1 MIRRFFEFLLSL
13 HQVHLTPSTHFSFVW
28 DYPALIALG
37 ALGLGV
43 LGFLSYR
50 HQAASPAKKIGMGI
64 VRGVLLM
71 LVFVLVWRPEI
82 VVEHEEHERS
92 VIAVWVDNSASMS
105 LEDPYKDQGMRDFR
119 RAATLHTPV
128 PRGQTRLNRYQLAIA
143 ALDDAPWLKGLTQ
156 TQDVA
161 IYTGGS
167 HAQLLGVAHTAE
179 QLGLLLEPMKQ
190 TIPAGEST
198 NVPAVVQE
206 ILQNSQGQRVSAILL
221 LTDGQTTEAG
231 ARLDGALASA
241 ERSGAKLFP
250 LPVGQADEPFDLK
263 IESVQLPENAFV
275 RDPIA
280 VKVRVE
286 GTGITAGTPAKVT
299 LYRKEGTALSVL
311 ASKEFSLDPSK
322 KQMDVE
328 LMFKPETIKG
338 EKEETYDLVA
348 RVEPLSDAAGE
359 ELTKSNNDASAIT
372 HVLDAQINA
381 LYVDGYPRW
390 EFRYLKNELIREKTV
405 NVSSLLLSADDDFSQ
420 DADPAIE
427 KDGRL
432 IFPGPITRFPETAEE
447 LSKYDILY
455 IGDVDP
461 TYFSP
466 TQQKLIIDFVGN
478 GGGICWI
485 AGTMYNPEAYRD
497 TPLSVLLPIIPDEL
511 DPRARV
517 MAPADNY
524 AFNLVLTAAGRDS
537 NLFRFFDDPEL
548 NVKQMAEL
556 PEMYWYKPVLGA
568 APAAEVLAVHPTR
581 TQGGNPMPLIVTGH
595 YKRGR
600 TVFSG
605 VADTWRWRRYNGE
618 PLFQS
623 YWLQMS
629 RLLYRNKALG
639 QSKQV
644 ELAAES
650 SDVEVGNSLKATLDV
665 KDPTLLA
672 QMPAQI
678 PVLLMDKKTPGG
690 GPLGTL
696 TLVRTGTSPAHFE
709 GSLTATQVGDYQ
721 LLIPPG
727 VLPSEA
733 GEVPPVGVV
742 VERPQREFQNIG
754 TDEVSLATLANK
766 TTGAV
771 IPLDDASQLAKKI
784 PDRSMPV
791 LISTSE
797 ELWYKPFALAL
808 VVALATIEWLL
819 RKSAG
824 LI

>member
-1 MIRRFFEFLLSL
+1 MRQFFEYLLSL
-13 HQVHLTPSTHFSFVW
+13 HQVHLTSNTHFSFVW
-28 DYPALIALG
+28 NYPVLIVLG
-37 ALGLGV
+37 ALILGV

-50 HQAASPAKKIGMGI
+50 DQAASSAKRIGMGI

-71 LVFVLVWRPEI
+71 LVFVLIWRPEI

-92 VIAVWVDNSASMS
+92 VIGIWVDNSASMS
-105 LEDPYKDQGMRDFR
+105 LEDPYKDPAMREFVR
-119 RAATLHTPV
+119 NATLRMPV
-128 PRGQTRLNRYQLAIA
+128 PKGQTRLNRYQLAIA
-143 ALDDAPWLKGLTQ
+143 ALEGAPWLSALTQ

-161 IYTGGS
+161 VYTGGS
-167 HAQLLGVAHTAE
+167 HAQLVGVAHTPE
-179 QLGLLLEPMKQ
+179 QLAPLFEQMKSK
-190 TIPAGEST
+190 TPAGEST
-198 NVPAVVQE
+198 NVPAVVSE
-206 ILQNSQGQRVSAILL
+206 ILENSQGQRVSAMLL

-263 IESVQLPENAFV
+263 IGSMQLPENAFV
-275 RDPIA
+275 RDPIT

-286 GTGITAGTPAKVT
+286 GTGIGTETPVKVT
-299 LYRKEGTALSVL
+299 LFRRKGGTLSPL
-311 ASKEFSLDPSK
+311 ASKDVVLDPAK

-328 LMFKPETIKG
+328 LIFKPETIDG
-338 EKEETYDLVA
+338 EKSEAFDLVA
-348 RVEPLSDAAGE
+348 RVEPLSTIGGE
-359 ELTKSNNDASAIT
+359 ELTKANNESSATT

-390 EFRYLKNELIREKTV
+390 EFRYLKNEMIREKTV
-405 NVSSLLLSADDDFSQ
+405 NVSSLLLSADDDFTQ

-427 KDGRL
+427 KDGKL

-447 LSKYDILY
+447 LSKYDVLY

-478 GGGICWI
+478 GGGLCWI
-485 AGTMYNPEAYRD
+485 AGAVYTPEAYRD

-517 MAPADNY
+517 MAPSDNDP
-524 AFNLVLTAAGRDS
+524 FNLVLTAAGRDS
-537 NLFRFFDDPEL
+537 NLFRFFDDAEL
-548 NVKQMAEL
+548 NVKQIGEL
-556 PEMYWYKPVLGA
+556 PPMYWYKPVLGV
-568 APAAEVLAVHPTR
+568 APAAEVLAVHPTI
-581 TQGGNPMPLIVTGH
+581 TQGGNPLPLIVTGH

-600 TVFSG
+600 TVFSA
-605 VADTWRWRRYNGE
+605 VADTWRWRRYTGE

-639 QSKQV
+639 ENKQV

-650 SDVEVGNSLKATLDV
+650 NAVEVGSSLKATLDV
-665 KDPTLLA
+665 KDPTLLS

-678 PVLLMDKKTPGG
+678 PVLLMDKNSPGG
-690 GPLGTL
+690 APVGTL
-696 TLVRTGTSPAHFE
+696 TLARSGNSPEHFE
-709 GSLTATQVGDYQ
+709 GSLTMTQVGDYQ
-721 LLIPPG
+721 LVIQPG
-727 VLPSEA
+727 SLPGGA
-733 GEVPPVGVV
+733 GEVPPVAIAVQP
-742 VERPQREFQNIG
+742 PQREFQNIG
-754 TDEVSLATLANK
+754 TDTVSLATLATK

-771 IPLDDASQLAKKI
+771 IPLNDAALLAKLI

-791 LISTSE
+791 LVSNSE
-797 ELWYKPFALAL
+797 ELWYKPIALAL
-808 VVALATIEWLL
+808 VVLLVTIEWVL
-819 RKSAG
+819 RKTSG